1 MNTEDVPI
9 LRGQAGWLAIESA
22 YANTIAGVDPDD
34 QPTINELLKQ
44 WRRHYTRNTLRTSY
58 YLAHYHY
65 NGVAYSIP
73 PAMKALAKPMIGW
86 PNKAVRALADL
97 SVFEGIDA
105 PETLQTQ
112 VDDLVAAN
120 TFGVKIQQAIV
131 SAYTHGCSFMTISGD
146 GDDIR
151 ITPRA
156 ADWSSALWDW
166 GNDRIGAAMTIRD
179 KDKDG
184 YITRFD
190 VWLPGKVYL
199 CRRNSGTWQA
209 ERIETGFDQ
218 PTVVPIVS
226 DQQLYRPLGSSRITR
241 PLMALTDLGLRTLV
255 RMEATAEFYAA
266 PRIWFLGANKGQ
278 VSPDTWGSIVSVIN
292 GIPAGRNGEKP
303 ELRQLTQASM
313 QPHSDM
319 LKTVAL
325 MVSSETDIP
334 VNDLGITMDN
344 PASAEAMAEAERKLS
359 RTADR
364 QNKRFGESI
373 KSILAMA
380 LAAQGA
386 DEADIRQLRP
396 IWAPTKEAS
405 DAARADWYQK
415 VASTN
420 PAFADSDVGLSRA
433 GLTWDEIAAYRA
445 YERQRRTQNAIDELR
460 AKIATAKTDTQEA
473 AANGQQQPA
482 AEQPQSGAA

>member
-1 MNTEDVPI
+1 MNTDDVPI

-65 NGVAYSIP
+65 KGVAYSIP

-146 GDDIR
+146 DDDIR

-156 ADWSSALWDW
+156 ADWSSAIWDW

-184 YITRFD
+184 RITRFD

-199 CRRNSGTWQA
+199 CRRNGGTWQA
-209 ERIETGFDQ
+209 ERIETGFDR

-226 DQQLYRPLGSSRITR
+226 DQQLYRPSAPAASPARSWPSPTSDCAPSCAWKRPQNSTRHHAYGSS
-241 PLMALTDLGLRTLV
+241 
-255 RMEATAEFYAA
+255 E
-266 PRIWFLGANKGQ
+266 
-278 VSPDTWGSIVSVIN
+278 
-292 GIPAGRNGEKP
+292 
-303 ELRQLTQASM
+303 
-313 QPHSDM
+313 
-319 LKTVAL
+319 
-325 MVSSETDIP
+325 
-334 VNDLGITMDN
+334 
-344 PASAEAMAEAERKLS
+344 
-359 RTADR
+359 
-364 QNKRFGESI
+364 
-373 KSILAMA
+373 
-380 LAAQGA
+380 
-386 DEADIRQLRP
+386 
-396 IWAPTKEAS
+396 PTK
-405 DAARADWYQK
+405 DR
-415 VASTN
+415 
-420 PAFADSDVGLSRA
+420 
-433 GLTWDEIAAYRA
+433 
-445 YERQRRTQNAIDELR
+445 
-460 AKIATAKTDTQEA
+460 
-473 AANGQQQPA
+473 
-482 AEQPQSGAA
+482 

>member
-44 WRRHYTRNTLRTSY
+44 WRRHYMRNTLRTSY

-105 PETLQTQ
+105 PDSLQTQ
-112 VDDLVAAN
+112 VDDIIAAN

-218 PTVVPIVS
+218 PTVVPIIS
-226 DQQLYRPLGSSRITR
+226 DQQLYRPLGSS
-241 PLMALTDLGLRTLV
+241 
-255 RMEATAEFYAA
+255 
-266 PRIWFLGANKGQ
+266 
-278 VSPDTWGSIVSVIN
+278 
-292 GIPAGRNGEKP
+292 
-303 ELRQLTQASM
+303 
-313 QPHSDM
+313 
-319 LKTVAL
+319 
-325 MVSSETDIP
+325 
-334 VNDLGITMDN
+334 
-344 PASAEAMAEAERKLS
+344 LS
-359 RTADR
+359 L
-364 QNKRFGESI
+364 I
-373 KSILAMA
+373 HI
-380 LAAQGA
+380 
-386 DEADIRQLRP
+386 
-396 IWAPTKEAS
+396 
-405 DAARADWYQK
+405 
-415 VASTN
+415 
-420 PAFADSDVGLSRA
+420 
-433 GLTWDEIAAYRA
+433 
-445 YERQRRTQNAIDELR
+445 
-460 AKIATAKTDTQEA
+460 
-473 AANGQQQPA
+473 
-482 AEQPQSGAA
+482 